1 MKVSFFLEGGVLLGA
16 IRDNNFIKWDWDVEI
31 ALFSEDFNNKF
42 RDILEK
48 LKSEGFEI
56 LNYNNSFHHLK
67 INVFKFDDP
76 KSQRLVYLDG
86 HTII

>member
-1 MKVSFFLEGGVLLGA
+1 MKVSFLEGGVLLGA

-48 LKSEGFEI
+48 LKSEG
-56 LNYNNSFHHLK
+56 LRY
-67 INVFKFDDP
+67 
-76 KSQRLVYLDG
+76 
-86 HTII
+86 